1 MTLKDSRNDK
11 VTPQTSWDIHRHQSK
26 LRRALREQIEEI
38 ILSQP
43 VITGNPDKV
52 IQIPVRSLQEF
63 TFQFKDGGGAGKF
76 VEGIPKK
83 AGTKAGQEMIEADI
97 RLQLAIELM
106 MEDLEILDLFRAIE
120 EGERV
125 PRSRT
130 RPWGKK
136 HYGNRARL
144 MKRETVKNK
153 LARVRATKSQSKAF
167 KAEDSRYR
175 HFKETPDGDY
185 RAVIFYIMDI
195 SGSMDGRKLYLC
207 RALNYCINQYLRQIY
222 SEVQA
227 RFIVHEAKAEEK
239 TEEEFFRTKSNGG
252 TQLSTGTEEALKII
266 DRDYSNGDWDIYAW
280 HATDGD
286 NSSQDNPMF
295 AKELGKLSEK
305 ARAIMLCETDTSIG
319 SASQSDALKELREK
333 VNNFFVFLLDRKE
346 GIRDTLKGMLE
357 VLKERSGVN
366 ER

>member
-1 MTLKDSRNDK
+1 MALKDSSKDK
-11 VTPQTSWDIHRHQSK
+11 IKPQTSWDIHRHQSK
-26 LRRALREQIEEI
+26 LKRALREQIEEI

-43 VITGNPDKV
+43 LITGNPEKV

-63 TFQFKDGGGAGKF
+63 TFQFRDGGGAGKF
-76 VEGIPKK
+76 VDGIPKK
-83 AGTKAGQEMIEADI
+83 AGTKTGQEMIEADI
-97 RLQLAIELM
+97 RLQLAIDLM
-106 MEDLEILDLFRAIE
+106 LEDLEILDLFRAIE
-120 EGERV
+120 EGERI

-130 RPWGKK
+130 RPWGKR

-153 LARVRATKSQSKAF
+153 LARVKATNAKSKNF

-175 HFKETPDGDY
+175 HFKESPDGDY
-185 RAVIFYIMDI
+185 KTAIFYILDI

-207 RALNYCINQYLRQIY
+207 RALYYCINQYLRQI
-222 SEVQA
+222 SSSVQT

-239 TEEEFFRTKSNGG
+239 TEEDFFRTKSNGG
-252 TQLSTGTEEALKII
+252 TRLSSGIEEALKII
-266 DRDYSNGDWDIYAW
+266 DKDYSDGEWDIYAW
-280 HATDGD
+280 HVTDGD
-286 NSSQDNPMF
+286 NDSNDNPVF
-295 AKELGKLSEK
+295 ADELNKLSEK

-319 SASQSDALKELREK
+319 SASQSDAVKELRGM

-346 GIRDTLKGMLE
+346 GIRDTLKSMLE
-357 VLKERSGVN
+357 ALKERSGGN